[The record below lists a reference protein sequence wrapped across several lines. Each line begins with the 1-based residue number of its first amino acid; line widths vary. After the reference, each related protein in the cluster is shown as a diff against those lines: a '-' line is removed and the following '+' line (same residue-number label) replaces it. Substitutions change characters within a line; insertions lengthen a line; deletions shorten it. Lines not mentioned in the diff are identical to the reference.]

1 MNEASLPAP
10 NARHR
15 QFVRAPGR
23 KTSLTLLA
31 VILGSSFFCRMAPN
45 SLQQSMQIGMGL
57 DDNQVALVLGTAM
70 AVPAVLG
77 GIPVGLLA
85 DRFNR
90 ARMLSIFCLLN
101 ILGTLATAFSTHIWM
116 LVGAR
121 ALVGFSTAAVAITV
135 PSILADLFPPS
146 RRGRGSMIYG
156 VSQVVG
162 MSAAF
167 AGGGVLANI
176 YAPSDMWRLGMLA
189 MSAPLLF
196 VFLLSVLLHEQP
208 RHEVALDRPTL
219 AKSGAELWAYRGIF
233 LPLLCGIAAI
243 GVADGATL
251 VWVVPTLSRSF
262 DISIAYA
269 NSAMSIALFVG
280 GLFGPVIGGFIADR
294 SLKGGP
300 IRAFTVLAIL
310 AALSGAL
317 GMFALAPGALFACI
331 CLTAFLLTGAMIVAV
346 SLTLITV
353 LFPNELRGFCTS
365 VLSTAQILLSFG
377 LAPGLV
383 SFVAQKSGGAMG
395 IGPALASVCTAAS
408 LVCAVAFGLGRYYLS
423 RKTARLSKAG
433 QVQQGTNVS
442 REEIPFWT
450 AEGLV
455 FDSRGQADAPLA
467 PSARR

>member
-1 MNEASLPAP
+1 MNEPSLQVQ
-10 NARHR
+10 NAWNR
-15 QFVRAPGR
+15 QYLRISER
-23 KTSLTLLA
+23 NTSLTLLA
-31 VILGSSFFCRMAPN
+31 IILGSSFFCRMAPN
-45 SLQQSMQIGMGL
+45 SLQQAMQLGMGL

-85 DRFNR
+85 DRYNR
-90 ARMLSIFCLLN
+90 ARMLSIFCLIN
-101 ILGTLATAFSTHIWM
+101 ILGTLATAFSTHLWM

-121 ALVGFSTAAVAITV
+121 ALVGFSTAAVSITV

-167 AGGGVLANI
+167 AAGGVLANI
-176 YAPSDMWRLGMLA
+176 YAPSNMVRLGMLT
-189 MSAPLLF
+189 MCVPLFL
-196 VFLLSVLLHEQP
+196 VFLLSVMLREQP
-208 RHEVALDRPTL
+208 RNEVAVDRPSL
-219 AKSGAELWAYRGIF
+219 AASAAELWAYRGVF

-251 VWVVPTLSRSF
+251 VWGVPTLSRSF
-262 DISIAYA
+262 NISIAYA

-280 GLFGPVIGGFIADR
+280 GLFGPVIGGFIADH

-300 IRAFTVLAIL
+300 VRALMVLALL
-310 AALSGAL
+310 AAFSGAL
-317 GMFALAPGALFACI
+317 GMFAVAPGALFASI
-331 CLTAFLLTGAMIVAV
+331 CLTAFLLTGAMIVAI

-383 SFVAQKSGGAMG
+383 SFVAQKGGGAMG
-395 IGPALASVCTAAS
+395 IGPALATVCSAAS
-408 LVCAVAFGLGRYYLS
+408 LICAVAFGVGRYYLARQIARSPQAGGVLPGANISGEQASDWTSEELVIDRRGSQMS
-423 RKTARLSKAG
+423 RSDR
-433 QVQQGTNVS
+433 
-442 REEIPFWT
+442 
-450 AEGLV
+450 
-455 FDSRGQADAPLA
+455 AP
-467 PSARR
+467 R